1 MIPESEAVNQ
11 TTDNTM
17 TNRKRKKGQSP
28 IYKILH
34 RKQKIGQH
42 EPHALKAGCVP
53 EGLAVPALL
62 VKHSRCDMKHTNYI
76 YVKSYIK
83 LFCL

>member
-11 TTDNTM
+11 TTYNTM

-34 RKQKIGQH
+34 RKQKIKQH
-42 EPHALKAGCVP
+42 EPH
-53 EGLAVPALL
+53 
-62 VKHSRCDMKHTNYI
+62 
-76 YVKSYIK
+76 
-83 LFCL
+83 